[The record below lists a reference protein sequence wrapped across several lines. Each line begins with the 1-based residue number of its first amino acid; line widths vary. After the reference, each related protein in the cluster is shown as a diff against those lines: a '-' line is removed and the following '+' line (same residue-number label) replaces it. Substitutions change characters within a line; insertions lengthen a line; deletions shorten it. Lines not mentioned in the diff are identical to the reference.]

1 MKFTR
6 LCYFELCLYQTLFRI
21 DLSQKKTF
29 TRKDIPANGCIQLDL
44 EGYLTGLGE
53 NLMALRINFSYIFQA
68 YSSKFT
74 IAA

>member
-6 LCYFELCLYQTLFRI
+6 LCYYELCLYQTLFRN
-21 DLSQKKTF
+21 DSSQKITF
-29 TRKDIPANGCIQLDL
+29 TRKDIPENDCIQLDL

-53 NLMALRINFSYIFQA
+53 NSMAVRINFSYIFQA
-68 YSSKFT
+68 FSSNFS